1 MQSIDLDNIP
11 HVWRG
16 IVRDPRARG
25 AIIPSGFSALDDA
38 LGGGW
43 PAGELIELLVDQEGI
58 GELQLLLPLARA
70 LMDERPEYV
79 ILWVNVAYDLNA
91 VALLQHGIEP
101 SRQWFAGPLRDRDSV
116 YCIETGVRSQACALV
131 LAWLP
136 TASTSQLRRIKLGCV
151 ATRTMCVLFR
161 PQSARSSA
169 SPAGLRASLVN
180 HEARLQIDVFKQ
192 RARAPCVMDLALARG
207 PDRASVP

>member
-1 MQSIDLDNIP
+1 VQSIDLDNIP

-16 IVRDPRARG
+16 IVRDTRALG
-25 AIIPSGFSALDDA
+25 AVIPSGLSLLDDA

-43 PAGELIELLVDQEGI
+43 PAGELIELLVDEQGI

-70 LMDERPEYV
+70 LMDERPDSV
-79 ILWVNVAYDLNA
+79 VLWVNAVYDLNA

-101 SRQWFAGPLRDRDSV
+101 SRQWFAGPLCDRDCV

-136 TASTSQLRRIKLGCV
+136 VASISQLRRIKLGCA

-169 SPAGLRASLVN
+169 SPAGLRASLMTF
-180 HEARLQIDVFKQ
+180 ETRLRIDVFKQ
-192 RARAPCVMDLALARG
+192 RARQPCVIDLALSRG
-207 PDRASVP
+207 PDRAILP